1 MVSESFAFYIS
12 VLRKYFVSYCTNK
25 MNELGVTYGQL
36 FVLIYISKKGE
47 CSPKDI
53 TEYLKLD
60 AGHLNRIITK
70 LIEKD
75 LITQRKNIN
84 DRRSNI
90 VSLTDKG
97 LLIVKESQK
106 LFYEW
111 DKEILSEIDDNS
123 RKELMNLMKNIVFK
137 LNEKMEEEKNE

>member
-1 MVSESFAFYIS
+1 MNNESFAFYIS